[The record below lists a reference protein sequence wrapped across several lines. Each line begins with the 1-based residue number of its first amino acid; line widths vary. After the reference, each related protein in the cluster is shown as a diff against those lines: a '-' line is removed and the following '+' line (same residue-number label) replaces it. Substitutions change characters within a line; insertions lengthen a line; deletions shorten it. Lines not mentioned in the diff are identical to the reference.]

1 MAAIRSQPAE
11 IYGSKRPAGARGS
24 ASNRSRPM
32 QVTRNAKIKSLQT
45 MRNTSKEKSSPT
57 SATSS
62 GQDIQ
67 AHVAQSDGDITAPIR
82 PRGAANVGPTKAVQ
96 PPSQP
101 IRQPRTPSPRPV
113 RLPRVPTATDT
124 PRATVLLLGRRGTD
138 HALHGEDVYPRRCIE
153 FKRRH
158 HGALLRTTVVG
169 QRQHRHEVV
178 LSVVIILDV
187 RSQLPHIG
195 PVVALHLAARLRVIR
210 LGIPVGDPE

>member
-1 MAAIRSQPAE
+1 
-11 IYGSKRPAGARGS
+11 
-24 ASNRSRPM
+24 M

-45 MRNTSKEKSSPT
+45 MRNTIKETSSPT
-57 SATSS
+57 TATSS

-82 PRGAANVGPTKAVQ
+82 PRGEANVGPTKAVQ

-101 IRQPRTPSPRPV
+101 IRQPRTPPPRPV

-124 PRATVLLLGRRGTD
+124 PSATVLLLGRRRTD
-138 HALHGEDVYPRRCIE
+138 HALHGEDVYRRRCIE
-153 FKRRH
+153 LKRRH
-158 HGALLRTTVVG
+158 HGALLRATVVG

-187 RSQLPHIG
+187 RSQLPHDS

-210 LGIPVGDPE
+210 LEIPVGDPE